1 MPKLYNCKPCNYKT
15 NREQHLQ
22 RHLESKHHAAAL
34 FFDDSDSEDAN
45 DSTDENPNFCDISD
59 PSTDDHVADVMVHTV
74 LENESTS
81 LSMSEGE
88 DEQSDSQ
95 GEGSETEDNTEPRH
109 ASNDEQSKDF
119 DWYPFQSKTEL
130 LIYIFMNSTTHP
142 ISDEVVK
149 FVLYMMKELNV
160 PDIPLF
166 YKLKEKK
173 FGSFSWEELITKGQ
187 NSDNIPL
194 WTLKPSA
201 ILKMMISHP
210 DTSKSIIRKPLANC
224 EVIGHPAQAEKWKT
238 DINFNN
244 DRVDDLP
251 VVHIPINLFLDDT
264 ATHKSRQWMALHCIQ
279 MQIAGLPTK
288 ERQKEG
294 ALQFLGASEKV
305 EIMDVAQVIV
315 NDIKDLQ
322 SDGVEGYDANE
333 MKKCFIKSSLNS
345 VIADFN
351 MLSYCCN
358 HLGAAANKYCP
369 RCNVD
374 SEHFMSL
381 GTSRTPEETKRTI
394 ERINLRSSERDKKA
408 LRKQKGVKE
417 HENVFWDL
425 IDPHRDIPVG
435 LLHLIPLGL
444 AKHLVKLIL
453 QDLDSIQKL
462 KLQLHLLSMVPG
474 SKFQN
479 FFHYID
485 SKQGKHFKE
494 YLQLAPLNMS
504 YAGVAGKYVRMV
516 SYLAKIQKT
525 LNQANFTRT
534 DIQDLR
540 EDIRAYHQLVHQH
553 APELKKKA
561 KTHLLLHVV
570 EDIQRHGPPQSFQ
583 EDAFEKN
590 HGTIRNIIFLQ
601 NQKARSRDTSIKF
614 AKHYVAKHIM
624 TGGYFEDHETWKTA
638 SPNVINFG
646 LSSPEVR
653 KYFGLGHQTQRV
665 AGKISLLKRGKHGH
679 VLEESQNEDVILS
692 ATLSLNIDANISQ
705 YTLKRGSGV
714 TTQENELAQSGDW
727 VQYINENEN
736 ECYGIFQEGYIL
748 TPKRGSTR
756 LIVKL
761 QKAEK
766 VNTKDCNCDMYN
778 VQNVFDILSSINV
791 QKRVNF
797 FHDCKGG
804 SCNISEALHEERI
817 EQENIT
823 RKTNHLKHKKN
834 HTVYVLNKYSFI

>member
-1 MPKLYNCKPCNYKT
+1 
-15 NREQHLQ
+15 
-22 RHLESKHHAAAL
+22 
-34 FFDDSDSEDAN
+34 
-45 DSTDENPNFCDISD
+45 
-59 PSTDDHVADVMVHTV
+59 
-74 LENESTS
+74 
-81 LSMSEGE
+81 
-88 DEQSDSQ
+88 
-95 GEGSETEDNTEPRH
+95 
-109 ASNDEQSKDF
+109 
-119 DWYPFQSKTEL
+119 
-130 LIYIFMNSTTHP
+130 
-142 ISDEVVK
+142 
-149 FVLYMMKELNV
+149 MKELNV
-160 PDIPLF
+160 PDSPLF

-173 FGSFSWEELITKGQ
+173 FGSFSWEELITKGLGVTINDSEHFQ
-187 NSDNIPL
+187 
-194 WTLKPSA
+194 
-201 ILKMMISHP
+201 
-210 DTSKSIIRKPLANC
+210 KPLANC

-305 EIMDVAQVIV
+305 EIMDVAQVIL

-381 GTSRTPEETKRTI
+381 GTSRTPDETKRTV
-394 ERINLRSSERDKKA
+394 ERINLRSCERDKKA

-504 YAGVAGKYVRMV
+504 YAGVAGKYIRMV

-583 EDAFEKN
+583 EDAFEKKSRYN
-590 HGTIRNIIFLQ
+590 SQYNIFTEPE
-601 NQKARSRDTSIKF
+601 SERDTSIKF
-614 AKHYVAKHIM
+614 AKHYVAKRIM

-653 KYFGLGHQTQRV
+653 KYFGLGHQTQQV

-714 TTQENELAQSGDW
+714 TTQENELAQSGNW

-778 VQNVFDILSSINV
+778 VQNGFDILSSINV

-804 SCNISEALHEERI
+804 SCNISKALHEERI